1 MEFIPA
7 TVKLT
12 VYDSGQVRSPAAA
25 FQEFIQ
31 DVESGK
37 VKLSIGKVFRLD
49 QIVEAHQLMENNEA
63 NGKIVVL
70 T

>member
-1 MEFIPA
+1 MRSLA
-7 TVKLT
+7 T
-12 VYDSGQVRSPAAA
+12 A
-25 FQEFIQ
+25 FQEFIHH
-31 DVESGK
+31 VESGN

-49 QIVEAHQLMENNEA
+49 DIVEAHQMMESNRA